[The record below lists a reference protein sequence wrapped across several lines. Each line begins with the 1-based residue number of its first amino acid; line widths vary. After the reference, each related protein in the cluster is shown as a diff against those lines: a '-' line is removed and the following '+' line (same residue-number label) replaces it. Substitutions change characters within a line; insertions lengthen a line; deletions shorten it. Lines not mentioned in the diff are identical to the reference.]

1 MPTSKSCNSS
11 GSKDESPSQQIDAKI
26 KELND
31 WRGKTLSQ
39 LRALIKQADPAVV
52 EEVKWKKPT
61 NPWGVPVWSHEGII
75 CTGETYKNHVKL
87 TFPKGAEMKDPK
99 KLFNADLESNTRR
112 AIDIHEGDTVDEAAF
127 KELIREAVELNTRT
141 VEKKVARTNQ

>member
-1 MPTSKSCNSS
+1 MPASKSSTSS
-11 GSKDESPSQQIDAKI
+11 LPKGEFSFQQIDAKI

-52 EEVKWKKPT
+52 EEVKWKKPS

-87 TFPKGAEMKDPK
+87 TFPKGAQMKDPK
-99 KLFNADLESNTRR
+99 KLFNASLESNAWR
-112 AIDIHEGDTVDEAAF
+112 AIDLHESDKVDEAAF
-127 KELIREAVELNTRT
+127 KELIREAVELNTAQAR
-141 VEKKVARTNQ
+141 EKSNSSH

>member
-1 MPTSKSCNSS
+1 MPASKSSTSS
-11 GSKDESPSQQIDAKI
+11 PPKGESSFQQIDAKI

-52 EEVKWKKPT
+52 EEVKWKKPS

-87 TFPKGAEMKDPK
+87 TFPKGAQMKDPK
-99 KLFNADLESNTRR
+99 KLFNASLESNAWR
-112 AIDIHEGDTVDEAAF
+112 AIDLHESDKVDEAAF
-127 KELIREAVELNTRT
+127 KELIREAVELNTAQAR
-141 VEKKVARTNQ
+141 EKSNSSH